1 MEIKI
6 GIKDV
11 AREVVVESDQ
21 TPESVQKQV
30 SEALSNESLLELAD
44 SKGNIT
50 LVPGAS
56 IGYVEIGAETRR
68 HIGFGPFSES

>member
-30 SEALSNESLLELAD
+30 SEALA
-44 SKGNIT
+44 I
-50 LVPGAS
+50 
-56 IGYVEIGAETRR
+56 
-68 HIGFGPFSES
+68 